1 MKYRLRFISTTLAAA
16 LLFGTSIPA
25 QAAQSRE
32 LITVMNP
39 AIAGKLAERLPLSPR
54 LDTLEGKTIY
64 MVDNQWGGP
73 EGAYQLFEEI
83 QAWFTEN
90 MPGVKVVLRRTRDN
104 MFGDDPALWKEI
116 SEKGDA
122 AIIGT
127 GQ

>member
-1 MKYRLRFISTTLAAA
+1 MKSRFLSSSVSAIVT
-16 LLFGTSIPA
+16 LLFAAYASTSYGA
-25 QAAQSRE
+25 DE
-32 LITVMNP
+32 KITVMNP
-39 AIAGKLAERLPLSPR
+39 AIAGKIAPRAPLSPR

-73 EGAYQLFEEI
+73 EGAYQLLEEM
-83 QAWFTEN
+83 QAWFTAN
-90 MPGVKVVLRRTRDN
+90 MPSVKVIVRRTKDN